1 MAQKL
6 QAEDFQPFE
15 RVKVADQTPDW
26 MKNLG
31 AGIMPEIKTI
41 GETGNLPVLH
51 DRSFFTVH
59 PSR

>member
-31 AGIMPEIKTI
+31 AGIMPEIKT
-41 GETGNLPVLH
+41 
-51 DRSFFTVH
+51 DR
-59 PSR
+59 